1 MTSANQ
7 VRFKTLVSLLEE
19 NASPEDAQKMK
30 QYMRN
35 QYAFLGIRAPQRKLL
50 LKRYLTDNDLPAG
63 EELKAL
69 TTALWQNPYREMQHL
84 AMDIL
89 EKSIRKADLSF
100 VSYFE
105 KLVLSKSWWDTVDWL
120 ATRTGVILLK
130 YPDEI
135 PAYAEKWIASDNI
148 WWQRLAILFQLKYK
162 SKTNE
167 RLLFDL
173 ILARMDSKE
182 FFVQKASGWALR
194 EYSKTQPQSVIAFI
208 EAYPLSRL
216 TKTEGMKWINKRYL
230 L

>member
-7 VRFKTLVSLLEE
+7 ARYKTLVSLLEE
-19 NASPEDAQKMK
+19 NASPEDALKMK

-35 QYAFLGIRAPQRKLL
+35 QYDFLGIRAPQRKLL
-50 LKRYLTDNDLPAG
+50 LKRYLENNDIPEG

-89 EKSIRKADLSF
+89 EKKIRKADLSF
-100 VSYFE
+100 VTYFE
-105 KLVLSKSWWDTVDWL
+105 NLVLSKSWWDTVDWL
-120 ATRTGVILLK
+120 ATRTGLILLK
-130 YPDEI
+130 YPTEI

-173 ILARMDSKE
+173 ILGRMDSKE
-182 FFVQKASGWALR
+182 FFVQKASGWVLR
-194 EYSKTQPQSVIAFI
+194 EYSKTQPESVIAFI
-208 EAYPLSRL
+208 QEYPLPRL
-216 TKTEGMKWINKRYL
+216 TKTEGMKWINKQYL
-230 L
+230 